1 MVSQPPRVIPPRTA
15 RGATLRRLAAPT
27 PIPASSRVL
36 DGVVS
41 EADEPTG
48 PTVVDPPY
56 TWEAFRSASQR
67 FARSAAANYA
77 PSEAPFFYLHSGAGL
92 ELAVK
97 SVLCKLNPILLVES
111 QRVSDPALLRLV
123 GIEPRQRAAA
133 SSGRRTRDSAFPY
146 TVGFT
151 KAKERLDLIYG
162 RDVLGVGADFDE
174 LKAAR
179 DLTAHG
185 GAIASDVSRTMHRVL
200 VALARAIE
208 QLLPLLDT
216 TPEEFWGESSPMIAR
231 VLENQQDA
239 VRAQI
244 DTLYSAAQRR
254 FDERYEGVPPE
265 GLDELQHETY
275 WRLAERNEESRQ
287 CPVCGSRGMSHVRA
301 ELRQEL
307 DARGRPR
314 LVPGFL
320 AIDFRCPICNLILE
334 DEQLVQTAKRF
345 DAWEPEPEGLELD
358 YWLEAFGPE
367 NLDTETLVALG
378 FEGASWSED
387 TPAGDD

>member
-1 MVSQPPRVIPPRTA
+1 MPYVRSRDTNAPHARLSAATAPHTSRPRTRHVA
-15 RGATLRRLAAPT
+15 
-27 PIPASSRVL
+27 RVL
-36 DGVVS
+36 DSRVN
-41 EADEPTG
+41 EAEELSG

-77 PSEAPFFYLHSGAGL
+77 PSEAPFFYLHSGASL

-111 QRVSDPALLRLV
+111 QRVSDPALLRLA
-123 GIEPRQRAAA
+123 GIEPQPRAAA
-133 SSGRRTRDSAFPY
+133 SSGRRARDSAFPY
-146 TVGFT
+146 TVGFR

-174 LKAAR
+174 L
-179 DLTAHG
+179 
-185 GAIASDVSRTMHRVL
+185 S
-200 VALARAIE
+200 
-208 QLLPLLDT
+208 
-216 TPEEFWGESSPMIAR
+216 
-231 VLENQQDA
+231 
-239 VRAQI
+239 
-244 DTLYSAAQRR
+244 
-254 FDERYEGVPPE
+254 VPPE

-301 ELRQEL
+301 ELRREL
-307 DARGRPR
+307 DVRGRPI
-314 LVPGFL
+314 LVPGFV
-320 AIDFRCPICNLILE
+320 AIDFRCPICDLTLE
-334 DEQLVQTAKRF
+334 DEQLVQAAKRF

-367 NLDTETLVALG
+367 NLDNETLLALG
-378 FEGASWSED
+378 FENASWTED
-387 TPAGDD
+387 AATDDD